1 MLCKN
6 YFKWQESGRI
16 ARKNSHKGPKGQSQN
31 HDLVI
36 CKAEPPDS
44 DEFGKTLKALNDNL
58 TNDNEL
64 MSSLI
69 WKPKQVL
76 LVKYWQSWK
85 MHQWPKVGVVGGRVH
100 QDAKQI
106 QGALK
111 SQRTTQNHLPKR
123 RKEPAKKED
132 KKPATTKK
140 IKKEP
145 VEYKDDIED
154 ANEINNDVMDE
165 DDVDNDPD
173 FNDIDDEDI
182 DETYDP
188 SGGNS
193 ESPRGRK
200 RRLSRNIRT
209 GKVLRSA
216 KKLKSKPRERKE
228 PKEKRKEK
236 RGRVNAIDLLKE
248 KLEVMNGEEASR
260 SGNKGNWNKNELVG

>member
-1 MLCKN
+1 M
-6 YFKWQESGRI
+6 
-16 ARKNSHKGPKGQSQN
+16 
-31 HDLVI
+31 I

-69 WKPKQVL
+69 ENQNSVISEILAKLKDAPVAKSGRGRRKGTPRRKANTRSTQEPKNNTKP
-76 LVKYWQSWK
+76 
-85 MHQWPKVGVVGGRVH
+85 P
-100 QDAKQI
+100 AKT
-106 QGALK
+106 K
-111 SQRTTQNHLPKR
+111 
-123 RKEPAKKED
+123 KEPAKKED

-248 KLEVMNGEEASR
+248 KLEVMNGEELADLGIR
-260 SGNKGNWNKNELVG
+260 KLEQNELVGKTL